1 MLCNQISKIESLNN
15 NSIAIVVSNKNK
27 TEEKKINKN
36 VKDIKFVKKPW
47 GYEVWFIFKELDFAF
62 LKRYLSRKVLRPVF
76 NIIGIKKR

>member
-27 TEEKKINKN
+27 TGRKKLIKN

-47 GYEVWFIFKELDFAF
+47 GYGVWFIFKELDFA
-62 LKRYLSRKVLRPVF
+62 LKRYLSRKV
-76 NIIGIKKR
+76 